1 MKRTMKYY
9 KSAKGK
15 SSYKKKLAED
25 VKRSTSKAGLKK
37 RAELKR
43 IRNKA
48 KAEGKDIVNKDYDH
62 KTKRFVK
69 PSVNRGRT
77 GEGAR
82 KKKVA
87 SKKVTAK
94 KTTAKKTVRKRTK
107 KK

>member
-1 MKRTMKYY
+1 MPGRTMKYY

-15 SSYKKKLAED
+15 ASYKKKLKQD
-25 VKRSTSKAGLKK
+25 VKRSTSKQGLKK

-48 KAEGKDIVNKDYDH
+48 KKQGKDIVNKDYDH

-69 PSVNRGRT
+69 PSTNRGRT

-82 KKKVA
+82 KKKV
-87 SKKVTAK
+87 
-94 KTTAKKTVRKRTK
+94 VRRK

>member
-1 MKRTMKYY
+1 MKKTMKYY

-15 SSYKKKLAED
+15 ASYKKKLKQD

-48 KAEGKDIVNKDYDH
+48 KADGKDIVNKDYDH
-62 KTKRFVK
+62 ATKRFVD
-69 PSVNRGRT
+69 PSKNRGRT

-82 KKKVA
+82 KKK
-87 SKKVTAK
+87 SVTKK
-94 KTTAKKTVRKRTK
+94 KTTAKKVSKKKTTK

>member
-1 MKRTMKYY
+1 MKYY

-15 SSYKKKLAED
+15 ASYKKKLAED

-48 KAEGKDIVNKDYDH
+48 KADGKDIVNKDYDH

-82 KKKVA
+82 KKKTTA
-87 SKKVTAK
+87 KSTAKKSTAK
-94 KTTAKKTVRKRTK
+94 KTTRKRTTK

>member
-1 MKRTMKYY
+1 MKKTMKYY

-15 SSYKKKLAED
+15 ASYKKKLKQD

-48 KAEGKDIVNKDYDH
+48 KADGKDIVNKDYDH
-62 KTKRFVK
+62 ATKRFVA
-69 PSVNRGRT
+69 PSKNRGRI

-82 KKKVA
+82 KKK
-87 SKKVTAK
+87 SVTKK
-94 KTTAKKTVRKRTK
+94 KTTAKKFSK
-107 KK
+107 KKTSKKK

>member
-1 MKRTMKYY
+1 MKKTMKYY

-15 SSYKKKLAED
+15 ASYKKKLKED

-48 KAEGKDIVNKDYDH
+48 KADGKDIVNKDYDH
-62 KTKRFVK
+62 ATKRFVD
-69 PSVNRGRT
+69 PSKNRGRT

-82 KKKVA
+82 KKK
-87 SKKVTAK
+87 SVTKK
-94 KTTAKKTVRKRTK
+94 KTTAKKVSKKKTTK

>member
-1 MKRTMKYY
+1 MKKTMKYY

-15 SSYKKKLAED
+15 KSYKKKLKED

-48 KAEGKDIVNKDYDH
+48 KADGKDIVNKDYDH
-62 KTKRFVK
+62 ATKRFVD
-69 PSVNRGRT
+69 PSKNRGRT

-82 KKKVA
+82 KKKSVT
-87 SKKVTAK
+87 KKKATAK
-94 KTTAKKTVRKRTK
+94 KVSKKKTTK

>member
-1 MKRTMKYY
+1 MKYY

-15 SSYKKKLAED
+15 ASYKKKLKQD

-48 KAEGKDIVNKDYDH
+48 KADGKDIVNKDYDH
-62 KTKRFVK
+62 ATKRFVD
-69 PSVNRGRT
+69 PSKNRGRT

-82 KKKVA
+82 KKK
-87 SKKVTAK
+87 SVTKK
-94 KTTAKKTVRKRTK
+94 KTTAKKVSKKKTTK

>member
-1 MKRTMKYY
+1 MKYY

-15 SSYKKKLAED
+15 KSYKKKLKQD

-48 KAEGKDIVNKDYDH
+48 KADGKDIVNKDYDH
-62 KTKRFVK
+62 ATKRFVD
-69 PSVNRGRT
+69 PSKNRGRT

-82 KKKVA
+82 KKK
-87 SKKVTAK
+87 SVTKK
-94 KTTAKKTVRKRTK
+94 KTTAKKVSKKKTTK

>member
-1 MKRTMKYY
+1 MKYY

-15 SSYKKKLAED
+15 KSYKKKLKED

-48 KAEGKDIVNKDYDH
+48 KADGKDIVNKDYDH

-69 PSVNRGRT
+69 PSTNRGRT

-82 KKKVA
+82 KKK
-87 SKKVTAK
+87 SSTKK
-94 KTTAKKTVRKRTK
+94 KTTKKRKSK

>member
-15 SSYKKKLAED
+15 KSYKKKLKED

-48 KAEGKDIVNKDYDH
+48 KADGKDIVNKDYDH

-69 PSVNRGRT
+69 PSTNRGRT

-82 KKKVA
+82 KKK
-87 SKKVTAK
+87 SSTKK
-94 KTTAKKTVRKRTK
+94 KTTKKRKSK

>member
-1 MKRTMKYY
+1 MKKTMKYY

-15 SSYKKKLAED
+15 ASYKKKLKQD

-48 KAEGKDIVNKDYDH
+48 KSDGKDIVNKDYDH
-62 KTKRFVK
+62 ATKKFVK

-82 KKKVA
+82 KKKAV
-87 SKKVTAK
+87 SKKSAAK
-94 KTTAKKTVRKRTK
+94 KTTRKASSKKTK